1 MLITMKLDHNNLRTR
16 FIYCATGVSAMMA
29 VAAWTNLQAAT
40 ATATVDANIIKSI
53 GMTTLNGLS
62 FGDISA
68 GPTSG
73 TVIMTPAGSRTAT
86 GGTTINSSTSG
97 NPSTF
102 DVVGEPNASFTITLP
117 ASVLLSNAASNTMT
131 VDNFT
136 SSPTPTGV
144 LDNNGQQK
152 LFVGATLNVSANQP
166 FGTYTGQMSVTV
178 DYN

>member
-1 MLITMKLDHNNLRTR
+1 MSPKFQNLMNHYSASISACTLLGITM
-16 FIYCATGVSAMMA
+16 ATT
-29 VAAWTNLQAAT
+29 WTPAQAAT
-40 ATATVDANIIKSI
+40 ATATVDANIIMAI
-53 GMTTLNGLS
+53 GMTTRNGLS

-73 TVIMTPAGSRTAT
+73 TVILTPSGARTAT
-86 GGTTINSSTSG
+86 GGANVNTSTSG

-102 DVVGEPNASFTITLP
+102 DVQGEPNASFSISLP
-117 ASVLLSNAASNTMT
+117 VSVILTNSASQTMT

-136 SSPTPTGV
+136 SSPTPSGV
-144 LDNNGQQK
+144 LDSSGRQT

-166 FGTYTGQMSVTV
+166 FGSYSGQMSVTV